1 MFAFSLFIKVLNKY
15 LLNTYDVLDIFLS
28 AQRITMKKMKPLKLW
43 ELTFQIGMLRI
54 NTNAINK

>member
-28 AQRITMKKMKPLKLW
+28 AQRITMKKMKPLKL
-43 ELTFQIGMLRI
+43 
-54 NTNAINK
+54 